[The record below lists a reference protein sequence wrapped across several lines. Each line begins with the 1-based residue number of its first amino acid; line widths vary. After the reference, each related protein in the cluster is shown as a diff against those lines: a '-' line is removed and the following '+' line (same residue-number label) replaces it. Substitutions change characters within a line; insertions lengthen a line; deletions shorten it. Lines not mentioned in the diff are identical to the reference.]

1 MLIYSSILVYNHT
14 FVLACQGTITMEAE
28 SSTVHELSSSF
39 PDEIVTEILTRLP
52 VKSLLRFRCVS
63 KSWLSLISS
72 PAFIKMHLKT
82 ANNDIMYSHHR
93 LICISANPHNHFR
106 EFSLRFLLHEAAV
119 GSITLNYTVG
129 NPDIPIRIV
138 GSCNGMVC
146 VAIDEENLILWNPS
160 IRKYKRLPFLHI
172 RSGSG
177 CYMKDGFGFDE
188 FNDDYKVVAIFFS
201 IFQYGPYKVLIF
213 SLKANKW
220 RRIEDF
226 KNGMPLDHSGKY
238 VNGKLHWLVDID
250 GCMDIVSLDLASER
264 YEKMGVPHNA
274 DNGFDDPCLT
284 LGLFSKVSTLH
295 NSAFWNAGF
304 YPHMLRLWLLNNGE
318 ILLSYGCVI
327 VIYNPKDNIYRYPPI
342 DNIASIH
349 QGDVFV
355 ESLVS
360 PSVDDTR
367 LHEE

>member
-1 MLIYSSILVYNHT
+1 
-14 FVLACQGTITMEAE
+14 
-28 SSTVHELSSSF
+28 
-39 PDEIVTEILTRLP
+39 
-52 VKSLLRFRCVS
+52 
-63 KSWLSLISS
+63 
-72 PAFIKMHLKT
+72 
-82 ANNDIMYSHHR
+82 MYSHHR

-284 LGLFSKVSTLH
+284 LGLFSESLCMLFDDHKTCMHLWVMKEYGVKDSWTRLYIIPH
-295 NSAFWNAGF
+295 FGTPGF